1 MREDFLHYV
10 WSYKLFSMLELQTS
24 KNKRLNLLYSGVHNL
39 HSGPDFLDAR
49 IEIDDLLWAGNVE
62 IHVKSSDWY
71 LHNHEIDSNY
81 DSVIL
86 HVVWEYDTEI
96 FDSNNQ
102 PIPTLELKD
111 LIAPELLQKYQ
122 DLMSKELRWIPCEKL
137 IATADSFVL
146 NNWLE
151 RLYFERLEQ
160 KSLLIDELLAATN
173 TDYEAVLFQLLAKN
187 FGLQTN
193 GDAFLKLAQSFRFS
207 ILRKERFDI
216 LRLQALLFGQAG
228 FLSEKNEEP
237 YHKKLQEVYVYLQS
251 KYQLKPMQNSR
262 FQFFRMRPTNFPT
275 LRIAQLTAVYH
286 AHQQLFSKLMH
297 FTKKEE
303 YYGFF
308 STEIPDFWNTH
319 YTFQKTSP
327 KRIKKI
333 TKSFI
338 DLLLINTIIPL
349 KFNYL
354 KRRGEFDEAVFLD
367 LIQQLHP
374 EKNAI
379 VSKFIALKIP
389 SKSAFDTQALLELK
403 NNYCVKKRCLHCAI
417 GNDLLRKT
425 SSKNSSI

>member
-1 MREDFLHYV
+1 MKEDFLHYI
-10 WSYKLFSMLELQTS
+10 WKYKLFPVFNLQTS
-24 KNKRLNLLYSGVHNL
+24 KEKRLKILNSGVHNL
-39 HSGPDFLDAR
+39 NSGPDFLNAR
-49 IEIDDLLWAGNVE
+49 IAIDDLVWAGNVE

-86 HVVWEYDTEI
+86 HVVWEYDTEV
-96 FDSNNQ
+96 FDNNNQ
-102 PIPTLELKD
+102 PIPTLELNG
-111 LIAPELLQKYQ
+111 LIAAGLLQKYQ
-122 DLMSKELRWIPCEKL
+122 NLISKELRWIPCEKL
-137 IATADSFVL
+137 IAITDSFVL
-146 NNWLE
+146 DNWLE

-160 KSLLIDELLAATN
+160 KSLLIDELLATTN

-193 GDAFLKLAQSFRFS
+193 GDAFLKLAQSFQFS
-207 ILRKERFDI
+207 ILRKERFD
-216 LRLQALLFGQAG
+216 LLSLQALLFGQAG
-228 FLSEKNEEP
+228 FLAEEIEDP
-237 YHKKLQEVYVYLQS
+237 YYKKLQESYVYLQS
-251 KYQLKPMQNSR
+251 KHQLKPMHNKQ

-275 LRIAQLTAVYH
+275 LRIAQLGAVYH
-286 AHQQLFSKLMH
+286 AHQQLFSELMH
-297 FTKKEE
+297 FTKRED
-303 YYGFF
+303 YYQFF
-308 STEIPDFWNTH
+308 SMALPDFWNTH

-333 TKSFI
+333 TKSFV

-354 KRRGEFDEAVFLD
+354 KRRGKVDSAVFLD
-367 LIQQLHP
+367 LIQQLSP

-379 VSKFIALKIP
+379 ISKFTALKIP

-417 GNDLLRKT
+417 GNDLLREKV
-425 SSKNSSI
+425 